1 MDVGTS
7 AADLG
12 PAAPPE
18 EKPEAWSQIG
28 TIVGHAT
35 TLDYTFILRSLQ
47 AKVGDIVATKLDVP
61 VGPGGAKAQA
71 TVWGRITSIE
81 SYNPF
86 FPMEAAQEL
95 ADQSLDLIDTV
106 LSGSRDHLQAEV
118 LILGTTFGDDPGKH
132 RMSPLT
138 YPVKPSGKVLYPA
151 ADHVRRLLTG
161 DEDLAKEPKL
171 RVGSLIARRDVEV
184 ALGAKQVVSR
194 HLAILAMTGGGKT
207 VAARRIIRGLMG
219 LRYPLVIFD
228 PHGDYLGF
236 AENAD
241 RFPES
246 DIKVFYPQIRVGVGN
261 VNVVSDLINK
271 MGKRLT
277 DPQLDFYNQIVGDVV
292 VAGNETAAEYIQ
304 RLMDAVQTR
313 IGERRDG
320 GHGRQEI
327 GAATMRAVHRSL
339 KFVLGNLEQMEANN
353 RRLRDRLREQPRF
366 RDREF
371 LEMPNATDRPDTIVR
386 PGQVSILYLAGYD
399 HLTQSAI
406 VSIVLEALFQHRST
420 LNNRIPPFQA
430 VLEEAHNFIPSRQ
443 EGTEETPSLP
453 TIRRVI
459 TEGRKFGTGLIIIS
473 QRPARL
479 DETTLAQCNS
489 FLVLRLVNT
498 KDKAFVRSVMENL
511 SDADANIL
519 QGFGPG
525 QGIVSGQ
532 AVRFPLLVKIDNDD
546 LVSAAIGDEDFIA
559 DAAAWKPDA
568 HRARAEEAHQA
579 FKAVTQGA
587 AIDHGDGDDADGGT
601 PTPKKPKR
609 ASRRPP
615 PRKTTPT
622 RRSAAIKPRV

>member
-1 MDVGTS
+1 MDNGTS

-18 EKPEAWSQIG
+18 QKPGAWSQIG

-35 TLDYTFILRSLQ
+35 TLDYTFVLRSLQ
-47 AKVGDIVATKLDVP
+47 AKVGDIVATRLDVP
-61 VGPGGAKAQA
+61 VGPGGAKDEA

-81 SYNPF
+81 SHNPF

-95 ADQSLDLIDTV
+95 ADQNLDLAATV
-106 LSGSRDHLQAEV
+106 LSGSRDYLQAEV
-118 LILGTTFGDDPGKH
+118 LVLGTTFGDDPGKR

-151 ADHVRRLLTG
+151 ADDVRRLLSG
-161 DEDLAKEPKL
+161 DEDLTKEPKL
-171 RVGSLIARRDVEV
+171 RVGSLIARSDVEV

-207 VAARRIIRGLMG
+207 VAARRIMRGLIQ

-236 AENAD
+236 SEKAAL
-241 RFPES
+241 FPGS
-246 DIKVFYPQIRVGVGN
+246 GIRVLFPQIRVSVGN
-261 VNVVSDLINK
+261 VDVISDLINK

-277 DPQLDFYNQIVGDVV
+277 DPQMDFYGQIVSEVE
-292 VAGNETAAEYIQ
+292 VAGNETAAQYIQ
-304 RLMDAVQTR
+304 RLMDVVQARIESRRNGETR
-313 IGERRDG
+313 GA
-320 GHGRQEI
+320 QEI

-339 KFVLGNLEQMEANN
+339 RFVLANLIQMEANN
-353 RRLRDRLREQPRF
+353 KRLRDQPRF
-366 RDREF
+366 RNYDF
-371 LEMPNATDRPDTIVR
+371 IEMPNAMDRPEDIVR

-406 VSIVLEALFQHRST
+406 VSIVLEALFHHRST
-420 LNNRIPPFQA
+420 LNGRIPPFQA

-443 EGTEETPSLP
+443 EGAEETPSLP

-511 SDADANIL
+511 SEADANIL

-532 AVRFPLLVKIDNDD
+532 AVRFPLLVKIDFDSD
-546 LVSAAIGDEDFIA
+546 LVSTAIGDEDFISE
-559 DAAAWKPDA
+559 AANWTPDPK
-568 HRARAEEAHQA
+568 RARAEEAYQA
-579 FKAVTQGA
+579 YETATEPVDK
-587 AIDHGDGDDADGGT
+587 DDDAAENDGGQA
-601 PTPKKPKR
+601 PRSPKR
-609 ASRRPP
+609 TSRRPP
-615 PRKTTPT
+615 PRRPT
-622 RRSAAIKPRV
+622 RRSAIKPKV